1 MEKNE
6 KIGCLFDLDGVL
18 IDSERLYT
26 KIWEAIEVQWPTGVD
41 NFAYKI
47 KGTTLEDILDHYFPD
62 EKVRAD
68 VVKELYRLEGL
79 MIYTPIKGAVEF
91 IDAMREREIPVA
103 LVTSSNDLKMQHLW
117 NDMPG
122 FKEKFDVIITG
133 DEVTHS
139 KPNPEGYLTAAER
152 LGVNPERCAV
162 FEDSLQGVK
171 AGKAAGAYVV
181 GVAGTLKA
189 EDIAPYSDVVVNAV
203 ADVDIDRL
211 ESTLNKKA
219 HSATH

>member
-1 MEKNE
+1 MDMKNTD
-6 KIGCLFDLDGVL
+6 KKTGCLFDLDGVL
-18 IDSERLYT
+18 IDSERMYT
-26 KIWEAIEVQWPTGVD
+26 KIWEAIEQQWPTGVD

-62 EKVRAD
+62 GNVRAQ
-68 VVKELYRLEGL
+68 VVKELYRLESL
-79 MIYTPIKGAVEF
+79 MIYQPLPGAMQLL
-91 IDAMREREIPVA
+91 DRLRSRNIPVA

-117 NDMPG
+117 SDMPEL
-122 FKEKFDVIITG
+122 KEKLDVVITG

-139 KPNPEGYLTAAER
+139 KPDPEGYLTAASR
-152 LGVNPERCAV
+152 LGVDPHHCVV

-189 EDIAPYSDVVVNAV
+189 EDIAPYSDIVVNGV
-203 ADVDIDRL
+203 KEVDVDALI
-211 ESTLNKKA
+211 S
-219 HSATH
+219 SIPS

>member
-1 MEKNE
+1 MDKEKND

-26 KIWEAIEVQWPTGVD
+26 KIWEAIEQQWPTGIE

-62 EKVRAD
+62 DKVRQE
-68 VVKELYRLEGL
+68 VVKELYRLEGM
-79 MIYTPIKGAVEF
+79 MIYGPKPGAIEL
-91 IDAMREREIPVA
+91 IESLRAREIPVA

-122 FKEKFDVIITG
+122 FKEMFDVIITG
-133 DEVTHS
+133 DEVAHS
-139 KPNPEGYLTAAER
+139 KPNPEGYLTAAR
-152 LGVNPERCAV
+152 SIGVDPKRCVV

-171 AGKAAGAYVV
+171 AGKAAGAFVV
-181 GVAGTLKA
+181 GVSGTLKA
-189 EDIAPYSDVVVNAV
+189 EDIEPYSDMIVSSLENI
-203 ADVDIDRL
+203 DIDDL
-211 ESTLNKKA
+211 KA
-219 HSATH
+219 KVERHEQL